1 MEKTK
6 ELKISAENAISAYNN
21 TDASGK
27 ELLEHLFG
35 KELFEPKDIKERV
48 KTYEDACLVLGI
60 EPRDFGSMRMV
71 EVDEDGDMVD
81 DEVVKFMPDEIAY
94 FKLKTITR
102 ALNEGWKPKFDG
114 EERRWY
120 PYFYIYT
127 KEEYDR
133 LSEDKKKECRVV
145 GRADHNA
152 NVFGGVVYAFAYHA
166 WSSSYSSYGSR
177 LAFKSEELAEYC
189 GKQFIDLW
197 VDFLLK

>member
-21 TDASGK
+21 TDDNGK

-35 KELFEPKDIKERV
+35 KEVFVHDIKDRV

-94 FKLKTITR
+94 FKLKTIAR

-114 EERRWY
+114 EEYRWY
-120 PYFYIYT
+120 PYFYLYT

-133 LSEDKKKECRVV
+133 LSEDNKKECRVV
-145 GRADHNA
+145 GRANHDA
-152 NVFGGVVYAFAYHA
+152 NVYGGVVVASADHA
-166 WSSSYSSYGSR
+166 WSHSYTHHGSR

>member
-94 FKLKTITR
+94 FKLKTIAR

-114 EERRWY
+114 EEYRWY
-120 PYFYIYT
+120 PYFYLYT

-133 LSEDKKKECRVV
+133 LSEDNKKECRVV
-145 GRADHNA
+145 GRASCHA
-152 NVFGGVVYAFAYHA
+152 YVLGGVVYAVALFA
-166 WSSSYSSYGSR
+166 WSYSYAVSGSR